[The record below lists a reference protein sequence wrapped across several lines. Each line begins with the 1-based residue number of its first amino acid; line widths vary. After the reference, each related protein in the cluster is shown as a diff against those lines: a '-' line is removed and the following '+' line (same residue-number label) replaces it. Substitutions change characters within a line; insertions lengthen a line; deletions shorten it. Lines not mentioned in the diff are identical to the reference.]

1 MPISKGQ
8 VHDKDG
14 MTPRQRAFAD
24 AYIEDP
30 FHPVE
35 CMRKAGYTERSANT
49 MSQKVLALPS
59 VSRYIAA
66 RMPAAD
72 EERARKAKERIATGD
87 EVTAFLSDVMRGQVK
102 DAFGLDAGLS
112 DRISAA
118 KELRRIYD
126 VIDKARASGT
136 LTDDLSKSLVEFAN
150 GEWIDPDEED
160 AAPRTST
167 SGEHKDPAQGS
178 SAEGDVR
185 EPWTADPTPTPT
197 ENISLSMDNKT
208 QLTGESSTD
217 SGDFQKGAPQKNF
230 ENPIT
235 GG

>member
-35 CMRKAGYTERSANT
+35 CMRKAGYTERSAYT

-72 EERARKAKERIATGD
+72 ERRAREAKARIATGD

-136 LTDDLSKSLVEFAN
+136 LTDDLSKSLVEFAA

-160 AAPRTST
+160 QTAGRA
-167 SGEHKDPAQGS
+167 HKDPARGS

-185 EPWTADPTPTPT
+185 EPWTADPTPTPD
-197 ENISLSMDNKT
+197 ENISLSTDNKN
-208 QLTGESSTD
+208 QLPRESEDSQNST
-217 SGDFQKGAPQKNF
+217 PQKNF